1 MKDIFFKDFQ
11 DIKKFNM
18 LINGVSEINAGYV
31 KAGDI
36 LYLFGPHFLR
46 VVVIYIK
53 FEMFIGQKDGKIN

>member
-1 MKDIFFKDFQ
+1 
-11 DIKKFNM
+11 M

-53 FEMFIGQKDGKIN
+53 FEMFIG